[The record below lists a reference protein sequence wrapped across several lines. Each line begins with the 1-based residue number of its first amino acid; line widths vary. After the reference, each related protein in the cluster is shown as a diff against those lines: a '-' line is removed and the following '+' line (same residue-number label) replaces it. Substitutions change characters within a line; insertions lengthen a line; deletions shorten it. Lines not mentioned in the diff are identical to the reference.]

1 MPFDILDNN
10 ALGAFS
16 APTYEQYHNEADR
29 QNAQVNRAMDIG
41 NANEYQKAVQTKT
54 QEAQQKAQEAQQAAQ
69 QAEQLK
75 QDAIR
80 AAVPQFS
87 QEALLRANGQ
97 LTQLKQGYAQAM
109 AAGDADTANRIAQ
122 SADALR
128 KHYEN
133 IGMSGLFGADEYN
146 ADQAATVLQAQQ
158 GQAMQSFLDM
168 ASPKEVYIQK
178 QREYL
183 QRGYN
188 ENEAKTFAARDA
200 DEYQAKWERQAL
212 GAAYNYGVGDNAL
225 NNNGI
230 RILSGLSAYNPNM
243 AAIGFKSYGLPV
255 DEYNH
260 LWGVRK
266 ANVAA
271 DIANKQMGL
280 KHGYDI
286 DSMLTRGSINRELTA
301 LQGANNIQAQN
312 NATDNAI
319 RQMTA
324 QFGLNQQQQEN
335 LWNFARENPELFATL
350 YSKSATSKSGNN
362 GDSKKNNDEIKTRIK
377 NLQDYVKR
385 AEAQGKTDTEEYKTA
400 SRQLKNLQLYGDEN
414 GQIIDAFNGDWAHD
428 EEIINRLWDNMR
440 DDGYGEQQ
448 IAEKVYEYAL
458 SCGVSQEMAEAYG
471 NSVLA
476 DGLKVNF
483 SGDNTKTPEQ
493 PQYIASTINYENQ
506 NKDKAPERIEQGKR
520 NVYNFNPSA
529 NPNFYGNNYY
539 PLYNIQR

>member
-1 MPFDILDNN
+1 MPFDILGNN
-10 ALGAFS
+10 ALGAFN
-16 APTYEQYHNEADR
+16 APTYEQYRSEADR
-29 QNAQVNRAMDIG
+29 QNRQVNQAMDIG

-54 QEAQQKAQEAQQAAQ
+54 QEAWQKAQEAHQAAQ

-75 QDAIR
+75 QDAVR

-128 KHYEN
+128 KYYTDM
-133 IGMSGLFGADEYN
+133 GMSGLFGADEYN

-188 ENEAKTFAARDA
+188 EDEAKTFAARDA

-212 GAAYNYGVGDNAL
+212 GAAYNYGVGNNAL

-243 AAIGFKSYGLPV
+243 AAIGFKSYGTPL

-260 LWGVRK
+260 LWGERN
-266 ANVAA
+266 ANTAA
-271 DIANKQMGL
+271 TIANNQMGL

-286 DSMLTRGSINRELTA
+286 ENMLTQGNINRELTA
-301 LQGANNIQAQN
+301 LQGANQINAINAQGANNIQAQN

-350 YSKSATSKSGNN
+350 YSKSTTSKSGSGKSELTAKEKEAANTFIN
-362 GDSKKNNDEIKTRIK
+362 MVNDINIRLENEELDEEGDRDAIKQFEQAASDYSKKGGDP
-377 NLQDYVKR
+377 
-385 AEAQGKTDTEEYKTA
+385 DTYNKLKMQVA
-400 SRQLKNLQLYGDEN
+400 QLKDLFSVKYGHKWDE
-414 GQIIDAFNGDWAHD
+414 
-428 EEIINRLWDNMR
+428 
-440 DDGYGEQQ
+440 
-448 IAEKVYEYAL
+448 K
-458 SCGVSQEMAEAYG
+458 
-471 NSVLA
+471 
-476 DGLKVNF
+476 
-483 SGDNTKTPEQ
+483 
-493 PQYIASTINYENQ
+493 
-506 NKDKAPERIEQGKR
+506 
-520 NVYNFNPSA
+520 
-529 NPNFYGNNYY
+529 
-539 PLYNIQR
+539 